1 MASYV
6 KAFVAENV
14 AELRRMNARQFIQQI
29 VALGASFER
38 ADTQL
43 RQPLHANSA
52 ALRRSAMGGG
62 AGGAR
67 RGAQRLRTCLP

>member
-29 VALGASFER
+29 VALGAHPEC
-38 ADTQL
+38 AGTQL
-43 RQPLHANSA
+43 RQPLRARRA
-52 ALRRSAMGGG
+52 AACSTAVQSC

-67 RGAQRLRTCLP
+67 CGDAMARAW